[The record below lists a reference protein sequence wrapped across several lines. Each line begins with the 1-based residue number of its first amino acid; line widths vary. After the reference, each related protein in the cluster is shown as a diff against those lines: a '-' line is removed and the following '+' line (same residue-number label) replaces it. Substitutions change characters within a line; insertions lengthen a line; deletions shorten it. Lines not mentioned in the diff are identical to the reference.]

1 MVSSLRFSA
10 TNSANR
16 LQVHISSAPKLLD
29 TKGVRGKFPSKHF
42 NFWRDISVPNEF
54 PEWSFSEMVR
64 TTGFLVNTIFHL
76 HTESIGTP
84 DQE

>member
-1 MVSSLRFSA
+1 MMGNLRFST
-10 TNSANR
+10 TNSASR
-16 LQVHISSAPKLLD
+16 LQIHIFSASKLLD
-29 TKGVRGKFPSKHF
+29 TKGVRSKLPSKNF